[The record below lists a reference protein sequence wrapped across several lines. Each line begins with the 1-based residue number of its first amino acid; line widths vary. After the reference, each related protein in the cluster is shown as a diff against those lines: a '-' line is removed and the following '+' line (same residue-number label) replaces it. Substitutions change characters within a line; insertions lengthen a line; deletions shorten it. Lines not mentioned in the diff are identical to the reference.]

1 MRNEAKDKHSCSD
14 SDKNLSEVIVRRFR
28 EVIAKRFREVIT
40 KRLHDLNL
48 IRENMTKS

>member
-1 MRNEAKDKHSCSD
+1 MSNRSD